1 MKKTD
6 RSVLLILSVIAPFFL
21 YAQAPILGS
30 DHIANMMQV
39 KQIEEFM
46 ARFNREE
53 TPIVMDSATTH
64 KDMKMLALLFDAD
77 VLEKRAVEVVEFAE
91 AMLRDD
97 VKLHFTDTTWVAI
110 ANCKVKYKK
119 QQHDIVLYLRTEH
132 IEENMYK
139 WVIMQAE
146 GDLLILRPQ
155 KRSKSYKI
163 SPTDNELYFMQL
175 ADITGTEPENILN
188 YSRRCFKTDQTSVFF
203 SLVASGQLQVE
214 YVEQLTYYFQTSHY
228 NFFVNYY
235 SREGTNSGWLI
246 SDFEKL

>member
-1 MKKTD
+1 MKK
-6 RSVLLILSVIAPFFL
+6 VLLYIILFQIPLSL
-21 YAQAPILGS
+21 MAQAPILGS

-53 TPIVMDSATTH
+53 TPIVMDSTTTH
-64 KDMKMLALLFDAD
+64 REMKMLALLFDSD
-77 VLEKRAVEVVEFAE
+77 VLEQRSGEVVEFAE
-91 AMLRDD
+91 TMLRDD
-97 VKLHFTDTTWVAI
+97 VKLHFTDTTWIAI

-119 QQHDIVLYLRTEH
+119 KQHDIVLYLRTEH
-132 IEENMYK
+132 IEGQMYK

-146 GDLLILRPQ
+146 GDVLLLRPQ

-175 ADITGTEPENILN
+175 ADITGVEPENILN
-188 YSRRCFKTDQTSVFF
+188 YSDRHFKIDQTSVFF
-203 SLVASGQLQVE
+203 AFVASGQLEVE
-214 YVEQLTYYFQTSHY
+214 YVEKITYYFQTPHY
-228 NFFVNYY
+228 DFSVNYY

-246 SDFEKL
+246 SDFNKVK

>member
-1 MKKTD
+1 MKRLLLYLVLIQTP
-6 RSVLLILSVIAPFFL
+6 LLIV
-21 YAQAPILGS
+21 AQTPILGS

-53 TPIVMDSATTH
+53 TPIVMDSTTTQ

-77 VLEKRAVEVVEFAE
+77 VLEKRTCEVVEFAE
-91 AMLRDD
+91 TMLRDD
-97 VKLHFTDTTWVAI
+97 VKLHFTDTTWIAI

-119 QQHDIVLYLRTEH
+119 KLQDIVLYLRTEH

-175 ADITGTEPENILN
+175 ADITGIEPENILN
-188 YSRRCFKTDQTSVFF
+188 YSHSGFKIDQTSVFF
-203 SLVASGQLQVE
+203 ALVASGQLQVE
-214 YVEQLTYYFQTSHY
+214 YVEQLTYYFQTPHY
-228 NFFVNYY
+228 DFFVNYY

-246 SDFEKL
+246 SDFKKKHL

>member
-1 MKKTD
+1 MPK
-6 RSVLLILSVIAPFFL
+6 IFF
-21 YAQAPILGS
+21 AQAPILGS

-53 TPIVMDSATTH
+53 TPIVMDSITTQ

-77 VLEKRAVEVVEFAE
+77 VLEQRSGEVVEFAE
-91 AMLRDD
+91 TMLRDD
-97 VKLHFTDTTWVAI
+97 VKLHFTDTTWIAV

-119 QQHDIVLYLRTEH
+119 KLHDIVLYLRTEH
-132 IEENMYK
+132 IEGNMYK

-188 YSRRCFKTDQTSVFF
+188 YSRRSFKIDQTSVFF
-203 SLVASGQLQVE
+203 ALVASGQLQVE
-214 YVEQLTYYFQTSHY
+214 YVEQLTYYYQTPQYDFS
-228 NFFVNYY
+228 VNYY

-246 SDFEKL
+246 SDFKKKRL